1 MPSFLPKA
9 IYVKFDNFD
18 LNLIQPIPCEEH
30 QVIGADHK
38 CSDCQFF
45 TGVAATWVF
54 NQKLAKDLP
63 NVKLNIES
71 IQFPLAPAL
80 PKTVHTLQGATCEP
94 GLVCHLTLPKSLSC
108 ESRWL
113 LYYVMLSRVRRLQSL
128 RCIGAFDKKI
138 LEGGPPERMQ
148 TVVDQLFDQ
157 KKKRYGKSM
166 RRGTCIPKLAIT
178 SLNRK

>member
-128 RCIGAFDKKI
+128 RCIGAFDKKYWK
-138 LEGGPPERMQ
+138 EGR
-148 TVVDQLFDQ
+148 Q
-157 KKKRYGKSM
+157 KECKLWLTSCSTKRKKDTEKACAEARAFLSWPS
-166 RRGTCIPKLAIT
+166 RP
-178 SLNRK
+178 